1 MEKINL
7 VAVYGSLRKSMSNH
21 YLLMGSEFIGTFSS
35 DPSYTMYGVGVG
47 YPAVVEGGCTS
58 IVMEVYS
65 VDKEIEKKLDR
76 LEGYN
81 ENNED
86 LDNYYNKVL
95 ITTPFGDAYVYIF
108 NEDVTYLNKIESGD
122 WLKQQEEVNSKKFN
136 LYN

>member
-21 YLLMGSEFIGTFSS
+21 YLLMGCELIGTFSS
-35 DPSYTMYGVGVG
+35 DPTYTMYSVGVG
-47 YPAVVEGGCTS
+47 YPALVEGGCTS
-58 IVMEVYS
+58 IVMEVYR
-65 VDKEIEKKLDR
+65 VDQETQHKLDR

-86 LDNYYNKVL
+86 LDNYYNR
-95 ITTPFGDAYVYIF
+95 ISIATPFGDAYLYLF
-108 NEDVTYLNKIESGD
+108 NEDTTHFTKVESGD
-122 WLKQQEEVNSKKFN
+122 WLRQHEEVNSKKFN